1 MSVQRTLHDLRR
13 LDFQNPRIFF
23 SINRDSI
30 YRNVFLK
37 TKQQCVHPVSMSGIV
52 GMKRESEIE
61 NHMET
66 TSKKPKLPDP
76 KLRILFIYSN
86 NDNEFVKY
94 MWDMEDDQETNS
106 FVYNRFMELYKPGKK
121 IDFGN
126 IDQEEFVG
134 LVSSGQDPEKDDGNN
149 EVSEIDQIR
158 EFREYFD
165 CHRKEKFK
173 FGRAGHGVD
182 QLGDVTFMMCYR
194 NV

>member
-1 MSVQRTLHDLRR
+1 
-13 LDFQNPRIFF
+13 
-23 SINRDSI
+23 
-30 YRNVFLK
+30 
-37 TKQQCVHPVSMSGIV
+37 MSGIV

-61 NHMET
+61 HHMET
-66 TSKKPKLPDP
+66 ISKKPNLLHPTP
-76 KLRILFIYSN
+76 RVLFIYSN
-86 NDNEFVKY
+86 DDNEFFKY
-94 MWDMEDDQETNS
+94 MWDIENDEETS
-106 FVYNRFMELYKPGKK
+106 DFVYKRFMELYKPGKK

-134 LVSSGQDPEKDDGNN
+134 LVSSGRENEKDDGN
-149 EVSEIDQIR
+149 EIVQIR

-165 CHRKEKFK
+165 CHKNEKFK